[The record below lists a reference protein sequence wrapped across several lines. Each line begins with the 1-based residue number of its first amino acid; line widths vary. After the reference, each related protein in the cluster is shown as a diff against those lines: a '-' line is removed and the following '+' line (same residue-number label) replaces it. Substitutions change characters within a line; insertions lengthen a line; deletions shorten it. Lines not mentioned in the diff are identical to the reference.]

1 MTYIYKG
8 IRTIVVQ
15 IMVSHG
21 TMKKC
26 HFRSK
31 FASVYTWNLCLVE
44 SESSVFFSEKRNI
57 NRKILNLVYQIIL
70 GQKKKTLMSP
80 VGEGLLRISRD

>member
-1 MTYIYKG
+1 
-8 IRTIVVQ
+8 
-15 IMVSHG
+15 MVSHG

-31 FASVYTWNLCLVE
+31 IASVFTWNLCLVE

-57 NRKILNLVYQIIL
+57 NKKILNLVYQIIL